1 MATYKF
7 KTEKFADKQRNDIEL
22 SKTQTVKEVFT
33 IKGLE
38 SELASIERAIA
49 SHEASKTVL
58 EKKIADAKKALSI

>member
-7 KTEKFADKQRNDIEL
+7 KTEQFSDKQRNEIEL

-33 IKGLE
+33 IEGLE
-38 SELASIERAIA
+38 SQLASIERVIA
-49 SHEASKTVL
+49 SQEALKTAL